1 MSGIRVHELSQETGV
16 SSKDLIDLITKMG
29 YPVKSH
35 SSTVDYGVA
44 DRVRR
49 QIKKMDLPVK
59 KPKKAKAKPVEKK
72 PVAKAKTATK
82 KPADKPKTVP
92 AKKPVVKAKVVT
104 KKPEEEP
111 IKAVVAEKPEPKKMP
126 VSEKAPEPKTVTPNP
141 EEVEKARVAYEA
153 KRREEQA
160 RRKKATEEAQK
171 RREAEEKKR
180 AADAKRRKEGEAKRK
195 NDAEKRKI
203 RQAEDGERRKKAEEE
218 RELQRLMEE
227 EDREKREAEAKRIVI
242 DEATTVK
249 EFAEKLRMGANEI
262 IVKLIGKG
270 MMATLNQTI
279 DAAVAKELAVE
290 MGYEIKTREEE
301 EVETAPEEVEDKSKL
316 RLRHPVVTIMGHVD
330 HGKTSLLDT
339 IRKTRV
345 TEEEAGGITQK
356 IGAYK
361 VDVAGGSVVFLDTPG
376 HEAFTA
382 MRSRG
387 AAFTDIVVLVVA
399 ADDGVMPQTV
409 EAIHHAKAAQAPILV
424 AVNKMDKPGA
434 NPEKIKQEL
443 TAHEL
448 VAEEWGGETIFCGVS
463 AKTGEGIDHLLEML
477 LLQAEVLE
485 LKADPE
491 RLAFGAVIES
501 KLDRG
506 RGPVA
511 TVLVQKGTLKI
522 GDPFVSGP
530 HFGKVRALIDDTGA
544 RIKQA
549 EPSTP
554 VEVLGFNGV
563 PNAGDTFMAVES
575 ERKAHQIALTR
586 ENAER
591 LEGLVAKGHVRLD
604 NLHAQI
610 TKGEIKELNI
620 IIKADVQGSIEAVSK
635 AFDDIKMEDVRIR
648 VLHGAVGGITE
659 TDVNLAA
666 ASNAI
671 IIGFNIRPTEKAR
684 TLAEEEAVDIRLY
697 SIIYNA
703 IDDVKAALE
712 GMLEPVFEEK
722 ITGRAEVRD
731 AFHIKR
737 IGTIA
742 GCMVSSGKI
751 VRGSDARLI
760 RDDMVIY
767 TGKVSSLR
775 RFKDDA
781 KEVASG
787 YECGIGLEKYNDI
800 KVSDV
805 IETFSM
811 EETEASKARA
821 GAQQKV
827 GSS

>member
-59 KPKKAKAKPVEKK
+59 KPKKAKAKPAEKKPVAKPKAAAKKPADKPKAVTAKK
-72 PVAKAKTATK
+72 PVAKAKVA
-82 KPADKPKTVP
+82 A
-92 AKKPVVKAKVVT
+92 
-104 KKPEEEP
+104 KKPEEQP
-111 IKAVVAEKPEPKKMP
+111 TKAVVAEKPEPEKMS
-126 VSEKAPEPKTVTPNP
+126 VSEKAPEPKAITPNP
-141 EEVEKARVAYEA
+141 EEVEKARVAYET
-153 KRREEQA
+153 KRKEEQA

-171 RREAEEKKR
+171 RREMEEKKR
-180 AADAKRRKEGEAKRK
+180 IADAKRRKESEAKRK
-195 NDAEKRKI
+195 DDAEKRKI

-218 RELQRLMEE
+218 RELKRLIE
-227 EDREKREAEAKRIVI
+227 EDEREKREAEAKKIVI

-491 RLAFGAVIES
+491 RLAFGAVVES

-544 RIKQA
+544 RIDHA

-610 TKGEIKELNI
+610 TKGEIK
-620 IIKADVQGSIEAVSK
+620 
-635 AFDDIKMEDVRIR
+635 
-648 VLHGAVGGITE
+648 
-659 TDVNLAA
+659 
-666 ASNAI
+666 
-671 IIGFNIRPTEKAR
+671 
-684 TLAEEEAVDIRLY
+684 
-697 SIIYNA
+697 
-703 IDDVKAALE
+703 
-712 GMLEPVFEEK
+712 
-722 ITGRAEVRD
+722 
-731 AFHIKR
+731 
-737 IGTIA
+737 
-742 GCMVSSGKI
+742 
-751 VRGSDARLI
+751 
-760 RDDMVIY
+760 
-767 TGKVSSLR
+767 
-775 RFKDDA
+775 
-781 KEVASG
+781 
-787 YECGIGLEKYNDI
+787 
-800 KVSDV
+800 
-805 IETFSM
+805 
-811 EETEASKARA
+811 
-821 GAQQKV
+821 
-827 GSS
+827 